1 LGFTKN
7 WLAKSEE
14 EKEEEE
20 APKSELEKANE
31 RLQAATEA
39 QQVQQIN

>member
-7 WLAKSEE
+7 WLAKPEE
-14 EKEEEE
+14 EEEEE

-31 RLQAATEA
+31 RLKAATEA